1 MKLSFSTR
9 GWADHS
15 WDELVS
21 TALEMD
27 FSGIEIHN
35 PITNAAFTGKG
46 GPLDR
51 YNTQATARALRDK
64 GLSIPAFD
72 SSVDISAGE
81 QQVQDAKDLIDLA
94 QAASVGMVCVVVQHD
109 DEDAIHAA
117 LSQLVPYAE
126 EHGVVLLIESSGIFS
141 STSRLTDIMDRYASD
156 YLGALW
162 DVHNVYRVGG
172 ESPATTIKNLG
183 AYVKHVHM
191 RDSDDDGSF
200 NLVGEGTLPIDE
212 VVRALSSIDYDGFVS
227 LEWDP
232 AWMADLTDMEV
243 IFPHYVNYMEQF
255 EDTRGK
261 RRTLYLNHDG
271 TGEYVW
277 KKDELIDLTF
287 PQVLDKMVECF
298 PDQYCFKYTTLDY
311 TRTYEEFRDDVDTF
325 ARALVV
331 DGRQARQQGGHL
343 GHQRTRL
350 VHHLL
355 GRHEDRRRVGHGEH
369 RLQDPRGRVP
379 AAPVRHAHASH
390 DRQLRLTPT
399 TARSSTTCAPR
410 SPTPSPATSCTASAF
425 PSCATS
431 SPSASRCPAA

>member
-1 MKLSFSTR
+1 
-9 GWADHS
+9 
-15 WDELVS
+15 
-21 TALEMD
+21 
-27 FSGIEIHN
+27 
-35 PITNAAFTGKG
+35 
-46 GPLDR
+46 
-51 YNTQATARALRDK
+51 
-64 GLSIPAFD
+64 
-72 SSVDISAGE
+72 
-81 QQVQDAKDLIDLA
+81 
-94 QAASVGMVCVVVQHD
+94 
-109 DEDAIHAA
+109 
-117 LSQLVPYAE
+117 
-126 EHGVVLLIESSGIFS
+126 
-141 STSRLTDIMDRYASD
+141 MDRYASD

-243 IFPHYVNYMEQF
+243 IFPHYVNFMEQF

-311 TRTYEEFRDDVDTF
+311 T
-325 ARALVV
+325 
-331 DGRQARQQGGHL
+331 
-343 GHQRTRL
+343 
-350 VHHLL
+350 
-355 GRHEDRRRVGHGEH
+355 
-369 RLQDPRGRVP
+369 
-379 AAPVRHAHASH
+379 
-390 DRQLRLTPT
+390 
-399 TARSSTTCAPR
+399 
-410 SPTPSPATSCTASAF
+410 
-425 PSCATS
+425 
-431 SPSASRCPAA
+431 

>member
-64 GLSIPAFD
+64 GLSFPAFD
-72 SSVDISAGE
+72 SSVDISADE

-183 AYVKHVHM
+183 AYV
-191 RDSDDDGSF
+191 
-200 NLVGEGTLPIDE
+200 
-212 VVRALSSIDYDGFVS
+212 
-227 LEWDP
+227 
-232 AWMADLTDMEV
+232 
-243 IFPHYVNYMEQF
+243 
-255 EDTRGK
+255 
-261 RRTLYLNHDG
+261 
-271 TGEYVW
+271 
-277 KKDELIDLTF
+277 
-287 PQVLDKMVECF
+287 
-298 PDQYCFKYTTLDY
+298 
-311 TRTYEEFRDDVDTF
+311 
-325 ARALVV
+325 
-331 DGRQARQQGGHL
+331 
-343 GHQRTRL
+343 
-350 VHHLL
+350 
-355 GRHEDRRRVGHGEH
+355 
-369 RLQDPRGRVP
+369 
-379 AAPVRHAHASH
+379 
-390 DRQLRLTPT
+390 
-399 TARSSTTCAPR
+399 
-410 SPTPSPATSCTASAF
+410 
-425 PSCATS
+425 
-431 SPSASRCPAA
+431 

>member
-9 GWADHS
+9 GWADRS
-15 WDELVS
+15 WDELVG

-35 PITNAAFTGKG
+35 PITNTAFTGKG

-64 GLSIPAFD
+64 GLSMPVFD

-81 QQVQDAKDLIDLA
+81 EQIQDAKDLIDLA
-94 QAASVGMVCVVVQHD
+94 QAASVDMVCVVVQHD

-212 VVRALSSIDYDGFVS
+212 VVRALSSIDYDGYVS

-232 AWMADLTDMEV
+232 AWMPDLTDMEV
-243 IFPHYVNYMEQF
+243 IFPHFVNYMERF
-255 EDTRGK
+255 
-261 RRTLYLNHDG
+261 
-271 TGEYVW
+271 
-277 KKDELIDLTF
+277 
-287 PQVLDKMVECF
+287 
-298 PDQYCFKYTTLDY
+298 
-311 TRTYEEFRDDVDTF
+311 
-325 ARALVV
+325 
-331 DGRQARQQGGHL
+331 
-343 GHQRTRL
+343 
-350 VHHLL
+350 
-355 GRHEDRRRVGHGEH
+355 
-369 RLQDPRGRVP
+369 
-379 AAPVRHAHASH
+379 
-390 DRQLRLTPT
+390 
-399 TARSSTTCAPR
+399 
-410 SPTPSPATSCTASAF
+410 
-425 PSCATS
+425 
-431 SPSASRCPAA
+431 

>member
-1 MKLSFSTR
+1 MKLSFPPA
-9 GWADHS
+9 GWAGS
-15 WDELVS
+15 TGTSLKC

-46 GPLDR
+46 APLDR

-141 STSRLTDIMDRYASD
+141 STSRLTGIMDRYASD
-156 YLGALW
+156 YLRALW

-277 KKDELIDLTF
+277 KKGLSPSTDQF
-287 PQVLDKMVECF
+287 SCRSRQAVEQL
-298 PDQYCFKYTTLDY
+298 PDQYCFGT
-311 TRTYEEFRDDVDTF
+311 
-325 ARALVV
+325 
-331 DGRQARQQGGHL
+331 
-343 GHQRTRL
+343 
-350 VHHLL
+350 
-355 GRHEDRRRVGHGEH
+355 
-369 RLQDPRGRVP
+369 PR
-379 AAPVRHAHASH
+379 
-390 DRQLRLTPT
+390 
-399 TARSSTTCAPR
+399 
-410 SPTPSPATSCTASAF
+410 
-425 PSCATS
+425 
-431 SPSASRCPAA
+431 